1 MAYPIGSTR
10 KDEVAKGVFTETTV
24 TLQSD
29 GTLIGSAHTWTRNKL
44 VGGHARAS
52 VVLFDS
58 AKNPIWILDPP
69 VACGVAGRWDPS
81 GPSDRTVSIRA
92 QIPSEAMSRTSYLA
106 VVNTCARYS
115 IFFKWVAE
123 HSDELIAIAVAIFS
137 KEEQASQPS

>member
-29 GTLIGSAHTWTRNKL
+29 GTLTGTAHTWTKNKL
-44 VGGHARAS
+44 QGGHARAS
-52 VVLFDS
+52 AVLFDS
-58 AKNPIWILDPP
+58 ARNPVLILDPP
-69 VACGVAGRWDPS
+69 IACGVAGRWDPT
-81 GPSDRTVSIRA
+81 GPSDRTVSIREKVPA
-92 QIPSEAMSRTSYLA
+92 EAMSRASYLA

-115 IFFKWVAE
+115 IFFNWVQE
-123 HSDELIAIAVAIFS
+123 HASELIAIGVKILS

>member
-10 KDEVAKGVFTETTV
+10 KDEVAKGVFTQTTV

-29 GTLIGSAHTWTRNKL
+29 GTLIGTAHTWTRNKFK
-44 VGGHARAS
+44 GGHARAS

-58 AKNPIWILDPP
+58 VQNPVWILDPP
-69 VACGVAGRWDPS
+69 VACGVAGRWDPT
-81 GPSDRTVSIRA
+81 GPSDRTVSIRGEV
-92 QIPSEAMSRTSYLA
+92 PPEAMSRASYLA

-115 IFFKWVAE
+115 IFFRWVKD
-123 HSDELIAIAVAIFS
+123 HSSEIIAIAIAIFS